1 MDTPERDPREIE
13 LLGAAL
19 ADELTAEES
28 AELAE
33 RCAADP
39 TLAAE
44 LEALGGT
51 AAQVRDSGLTRW
63 RTAGRPAPWAP
74 PAQRRRWPQLAAAA
88 VAAFVLGVVGT
99 LAVTGGEE
107 RDAVAGPPGT
117 LGAVEPIDFT
127 GLPEGGSVQAS
138 LIAHTWGTE
147 TVLEV
152 DGFPVGESVE
162 VVLVT
167 EGRAEPVVGVVPDD
181 RRHAGL
187 RDERR
192 GPARG
197 RRRRTPGQRRRRDQ
211 RRGDAAPGVS
221 PEGLSGRRP
230 R

>member
-19 ADELTAEES
+19 AGELSEVEA
-28 AELAE
+28 AELSE

-51 AAQVRDSGLTRW
+51 AAAVRGSGLSEW
-63 RTAGRPAPWAP
+63 REAGRPASWAP
-74 PAQRRRWPQLAAAA
+74 PSSRRRWTQLAAAA
-88 VAAFVLGVVGT
+88 AAAFVVGVVGT
-99 LAVTGGEE
+99 LAVTGGEDQ
-107 RDAVAGPPGT
+107 DAVAGPPGT
-117 LGAVEPIDFT
+117 LGAVESIDFT
-127 GLPEGGSVQAS
+127 GLPDGGRVEAA

-167 EGRAEPVVGVVPDD
+167 EDGRTLSSGSFLTTEGTLDCEMNGAVLREDVDAVRLVSADGAISAEATLPQV
-181 RRHAGL
+181 
-187 RDERR
+187 
-192 GPARG
+192 
-197 RRRRTPGQRRRRDQ
+197 
-211 RRGDAAPGVS
+211 
-221 PEGLSGRRP
+221 
-230 R
+230 

>member
-1 MDTPERDPREIE
+1 MTTPERDPREIE

-19 ADELTAEES
+19 ADELTDAES

-51 AAQVRDSGLTRW
+51 AAQVRGSGLTRW
-63 RTAGRPAPWAP
+63 RTTGSPAPWAP
-74 PAQRRRWPQLAAAA
+74 PARRRQWPALAAAA
-88 VAAFVLGVVGT
+88 VAAFVLGVAGT

-107 RDAVAGPPGT
+107 QDAVAGPPGT

-127 GLPEGGSVQAS
+127 GLPEGGSVEAS

-167 EGRAEPVVGVVPDD
+167 EDGRTLSSGSFLTTEGPLDCEMNGAVLREDVDVVRLVSADGAISAEATLPQV
-181 RRHAGL
+181 
-187 RDERR
+187 
-192 GPARG
+192 
-197 RRRRTPGQRRRRDQ
+197 
-211 RRGDAAPGVS
+211 
-221 PEGLSGRRP
+221 
-230 R
+230 